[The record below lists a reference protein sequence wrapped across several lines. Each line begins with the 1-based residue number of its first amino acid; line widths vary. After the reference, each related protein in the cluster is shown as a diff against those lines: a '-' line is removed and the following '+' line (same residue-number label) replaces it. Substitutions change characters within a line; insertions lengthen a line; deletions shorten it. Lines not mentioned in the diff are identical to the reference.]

1 MDTPETSDKTD
12 SKPEQT
18 KEIDSGSS
26 AASGNGGGGL
36 TKSARPAGGA
46 IAGFSGGGA
55 PSGLFTMGLGLGAD
69 VSQELLDLSPTFGD
83 VLLSIGTGVADSQA
97 QLDQGL
103 VDTATQL
110 SNTKIDVI
118 TDVIQKLDDD
128 GLPNV
133 ENTTLIKNN
142 VSLINFVNPTVHE
155 WKSVSISMDMT
166 VGAMDNESGMSFSAK
181 QWKNNVHAVGL
192 FWGFIG
198 WFDTDS
204 QDQTQDKTRH
214 SRQEADWATGQV
226 RLDAMLGPRRTTK
239 FPIPAQVTIGP
250 TINFSQ
256 GSVQDTL
263 TGGVVTARSIDILI
277 SVRKADGS
285 VNPNV
290 ALEADTDR
298 FAFSWIDT
306 APFTGSTT
314 NPQGQAKLRITRDI
328 PNPAFARPSRVKLTM
343 RLGAVANDLEVIL

>member
-1 MDTPETSDKTD
+1 MDNPETSDKTD
-12 SKPEQT
+12 SAPSE
-18 KEIDSGSS
+18 
-26 AASGNGGGGL
+26 NGKGGL
-36 TKSARPAGGA
+36 TISTRPAGGV
-46 IAGFSGGGA
+46 IAGSSGGGA

-83 VLLSIGTGVADSQA
+83 VLLSIGTGVADSQTE
-97 QLDQGL
+97 LDRGL

-118 TDVIQKLDDD
+118 TEVIQKLDDN
-128 GLPNV
+128 GLPDAD
-133 ENTTLIKNN
+133 NTKLIKNN

-155 WKSVSISMDMT
+155 WKSVALSMDLS
-166 VGAMDNESGMSFSAK
+166 VGALDNESGMSFSAK
-181 QWKNNVHAVGL
+181 QWKNNAHAYGL
-192 FWGFIG
+192 FWGFLG

-204 QDQTQDKTRH
+204 QPQTQDSTRH

-226 RLDAMLGPRRTTK
+226 RMDALLGPRRTTK

-256 GSVQDTL
+256 GSVQETL
-263 TGGVVTARSIDILI
+263 TGDVVTGRFIDVLI
-277 SVRKADGS
+277 NVRKKDGS
-285 VNPNV
+285 VNPSV
-290 ALEADTDR
+290 GLEADTDR

-306 APFTGSTT
+306 APFTGSNT

-328 PNPAFARPSRVKLTM
+328 PNPTFARPLKVKLSI
-343 RLGAVANDLEVIL
+343 RLGDMAKDLEVIL